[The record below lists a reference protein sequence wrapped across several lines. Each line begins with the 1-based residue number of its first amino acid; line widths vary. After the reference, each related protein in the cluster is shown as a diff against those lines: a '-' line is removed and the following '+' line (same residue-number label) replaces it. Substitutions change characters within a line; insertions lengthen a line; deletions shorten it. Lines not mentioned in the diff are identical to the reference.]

1 MPTTACIYYAHAK
14 CLYGRFEEQQE
25 LRAIRRR
32 FRTASIVNP
41 AQYEKSDPYAWAYSV
56 NFYLKLIDDC
66 DVVVFSRC
74 LGKITAELESSVGAL
89 KFLIAA
95 QTFPDDPKEALNQLR
110 TLEKTLFNSDPHYRA
125 AEKNARSTRSPSP
138 VEAHWRPSTRILSA
152 GYVTRCLQGFGEWA
166 KIRTR
171 YQSQV
176 SR

>member
-1 MPTTACIYYAHAK
+1 
-14 CLYGRFEEQQE
+14 LYGRFDEQQE

-110 TLEKTLFNSDPHYRA
+110 TLEKTLFNSDPLTAQR
-125 AEKNARSTRSPSP
+125 KRTQ
-138 VEAHWRPSTRILSA
+138 EALEALHQWR
-152 GYVTRCLQGFGEWA
+152 
-166 KIRTR
+166 RTGVPPHE
-171 YQSQV
+171 S
-176 SR
+176 